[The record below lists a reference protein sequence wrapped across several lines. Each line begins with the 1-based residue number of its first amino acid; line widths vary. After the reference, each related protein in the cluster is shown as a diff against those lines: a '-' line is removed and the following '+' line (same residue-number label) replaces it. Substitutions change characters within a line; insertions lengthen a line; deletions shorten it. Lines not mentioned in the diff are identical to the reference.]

1 MKKNTLIFV
10 VLAILLAVPVSA
22 KDNKALKKGYHGNL
36 ELGTSAMTMKMMGN
50 SSVEP
55 DEMIRLSSTHG
66 YAFGNGVFI
75 GAGAGCNFQLIE
87 DLHYASVFMDVKYN
101 FVDASASPFI
111 EGRTGYNYCINK
123 YNDIGG
129 VFVST
134 AAGVDFGRM
143 SARIGYELAPIKEN
157 VRASN
162 GAHGYALYTSNQFYF
177 SLAFNF

>member
-1 MKKNTLIFV
+1 MKKNTLLFV

-87 DLHYASVFMDVKYN
+87 NLHYASVFMDVKYN

-143 SARIGYELAPIKEN
+143 SARLGYELGPIKEN
-157 VRASN
+157 IRTNS
-162 GAHGYALYTSNQFYF
+162 GRLGYALYTSNQFFF

>member
-1 MKKNTLIFV
+1 MRKSFVFLIC
-10 VLAILLAVPVSA
+10 AILFTSTAFA
-22 KDNKALKKGYHGNL
+22 QTNRAWKKGYHGNL

-50 SSVEP
+50 GGVEP

-66 YAFGNGVFI
+66 YAFGNGLFL

-87 DLHYASVFMDVKYN
+87 ELHFASVFLDVKYN
-101 FVDASASPFI
+101 LADVSVSPFI

-123 YNDIGG
+123 YNEIGG
-129 VFVST
+129 LFVST

-143 SARIGYELAPIKEN
+143 SARLGYELAPVKEN
-157 VRASN
+157 IRSN
-162 GAHGYALYTSNQFYF
+162 NGRLSYSLCTSNQFFF

>member
-1 MKKNTLIFV
+1 
-10 VLAILLAVPVSA
+10 
-22 KDNKALKKGYHGNL
+22 
-36 ELGTSAMTMKMMGN
+36 MTMKMMGN

-87 DLHYASVFMDVKYN
+87 DLHFASVFMDVKYN

-111 EGRTGYNYCINK
+111 EGRTGYNYCINR

-129 VFVST
+129 LFVST

-157 VRASN
+157 VRARN
-162 GAHGYALYTSNQFYF
+162 GALGYVLYTSNQFFF

>member
-1 MKKNTLIFV
+1 MRKIFV
-10 VLAILLAVPVSA
+10 FLICAILFASTA
-22 KDNKALKKGYHGNL
+22 FAQTNRAWKKGYHGNL
-36 ELGTSAMTMKMMGN
+36 ELGASAMTLKTMG
-50 SSVEP
+50 SSSAEP
-55 DEMIRLSSTHG
+55 DEVIRLSTTHG

-75 GAGAGCNFQLIE
+75 GAGAGCNFLLIE
-87 DLHYASVFMDVKYN
+87 NVQFASVFMDVKYN

-111 EGRTGYNYCINK
+111 EGRTGYNYCTSQKNET
-123 YNDIGG
+123 GG
-129 VFVST
+129 LFVST

-162 GAHGYALYTSNQFYF
+162 GALSYVLCTSNQFFF

>member
-1 MKKNTLIFV
+1 MKKNTLLFV

-66 YAFGNGVFI
+66 YAFGNGLFL

-87 DLHYASVFMDVKYN
+87 ELHFASAFLDVKYN
-101 FVDASASPFI
+101 LVDGSVSPFI

-123 YNDIGG
+123 YNEIGG
-129 VFVST
+129 LFVST
-134 AAGVDFGRM
+134 AAGVDFGRV
-143 SARIGYELAPIKEN
+143 SARLGYELAPIKEN

-162 GAHGYALYTSNQFYF
+162 GALGYALYTSNQFFF

>member
-1 MKKNTLIFV
+1 MRKSFVFLIC
-10 VLAILLAVPVSA
+10 AILFTSTAFA
-22 KDNKALKKGYHGNL
+22 QTNRALKKGYHGNL
-36 ELGTSAMTMKMMGN
+36 ELGTSAMTLKTMG
-50 SSVEP
+50 SSSAEP
-55 DEMIRLSSTHG
+55 DEVIRLSTTHG

-75 GAGAGCNFQLIE
+75 GAGAGYNFLLIE
-87 DLHYASVFMDVKYN
+87 NVQFASAFIDVKYN

-111 EGRTGYNYCINK
+111 EGRTGYNYCTSQKNET
-123 YNDIGG
+123 GG
-129 VFVST
+129 LFVST

-162 GAHGYALYTSNQFYF
+162 GALSYALYTSNQFFF

>member
-1 MKKNTLIFV
+1 MKKLSVLFV

-22 KDNKALKKGYHGNL
+22 KGNKALKKGYHGNL

-87 DLHYASVFMDVKYN
+87 DLHFASVFMDVKYN

-162 GAHGYALYTSNQFYF
+162 GYLSYVLYTSNQFFF